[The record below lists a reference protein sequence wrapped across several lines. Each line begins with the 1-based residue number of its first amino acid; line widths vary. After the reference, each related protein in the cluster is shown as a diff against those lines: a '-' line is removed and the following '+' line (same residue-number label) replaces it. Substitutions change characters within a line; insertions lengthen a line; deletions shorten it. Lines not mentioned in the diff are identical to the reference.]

1 MAVERSGLIGI
12 SVAVDCAFFFTR
24 ILPLLGEDA
33 LLWLIFLD
41 LNCI

>member
-1 MAVERSGLIGI
+1 MAVERNGLIGI
-12 SVAVDCAFFFTR
+12 SVAVDCAFSTR

-33 LLWLIFLD
+33 LLWLIFVD